1 MSSQHYLVKIPAL
14 LLVMIGEYC
23 AIWPPQ
29 NPPPDKVEGK
39 AFGGRDFITRVARW
53 GPQITVVRPS
63 LPETVIRT
71 HLMTAPGHPMGV
83 SPR

>member
-23 AIWPPQ
+23 AIWPPP

-39 AFGGRDFITRVARW
+39 AFGGQDFITRVARW
-53 GPQITVVRPS
+53 GPQVTVVRLS
-63 LPETVIRT
+63 FAKTVIRT
-71 HLMTAPGHPMGV
+71 HLMTILDHPMDV
-83 SPR
+83 SHR